1 MKSLLLILVLNI
13 VGITNQVCDSE
24 VFWWGDMVVQYEVED
39 VMGSDIQPLA
49 CEQQDMKIW
58 FWF

>member
-1 MKSLLLILVLNI
+1 MKSLLPILVLNI
-13 VGITNQVCDSE
+13 VRITNQVCDSE
-24 VFWWGDMVVQYEVED
+24 VLWWGDMVVQYEVKD